1 MRIKRA
7 SYFPNMINTIRRNP
21 SSLVLFCLALVLG
34 IAGCAGCTSSS
45 AVLRDGGL
53 GDIRVLAIGEVVEA
67 DPDGRI
73 LALRIVDDTIDVEPG
88 DVVVVDYSDAE
99 VRYGCEVEFEEGGIM
114 AVESF
119 GLPLENPLRAT
130 RIMCRDCAFRYLIGV
145 EAPPVGESWM
155 DALKAQAG

>member
-1 MRIKRA
+1 MT
-7 SYFPNMINTIRRNP
+7 NTIRRNP
-21 SSLVLFCLALVLG
+21 SSLVLFCLTLVLG
-34 IAGCAGCTSSS
+34 VVTCAGCTSSR

-53 GDIRVLAIGEVVEA
+53 DDVRVLTIGEVVEA

-130 RIMCRDCAFRYLIGV
+130 RVWAADTYSCFFRLSISPRTTR
-145 EAPPVGESWM
+145 AMST
-155 DALKAQAG
+155 Q

>member
-7 SYFPNMINTIRRNP
+7 LYSPNMTNTIRRNP
-21 SSLVLFCLALVLG
+21 SSLVLFCLTLVLG
-34 IAGCAGCTSSS
+34 VVTCAGCTSSR

-53 GDIRVLAIGEVVEA
+53 DDVRVLTIGEVVEA

-114 AVESF
+114 SVESF
-119 GLPLENPLRAT
+119 GLPLENP
-130 RIMCRDCAFRYLIGV
+130 
-145 EAPPVGESWM
+145 
-155 DALKAQAG
+155 